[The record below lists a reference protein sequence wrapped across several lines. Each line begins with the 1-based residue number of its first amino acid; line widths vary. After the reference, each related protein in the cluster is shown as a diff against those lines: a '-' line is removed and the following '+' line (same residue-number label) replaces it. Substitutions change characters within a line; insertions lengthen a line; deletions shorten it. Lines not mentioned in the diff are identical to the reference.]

1 MPGFDR
7 PRRRLAAAAL
17 LALLVACA
25 SPPRAVLA
33 VDPAVTVVAPGVTV
47 AFAATVTGSDEP
59 VVWEVVEPG
68 GGTVDERGRYT
79 APADE
84 GTFHVRAWVG
94 SLETLRTSEVRV
106 RRTAVAIARRTGPG
120 RPPPFR

>member
-1 MPGFDR
+1 MPGTDR
-7 PRRRLAAAAL
+7 PGRPLAVAL
-17 LALLVACA
+17 LALLAACA

-33 VDPAVTVVAPGVTV
+33 VDPAVTAVAPGEAV
-47 AFAATVTGSDEP
+47 AFAAAVTGSDEP

-68 GGTVDERGRYT
+68 GGSVDERGRYT
-79 APADE
+79 APAEE

-94 SLETLRTSEVRV
+94 SLDTVRTSEVRV
-106 RRTAVAIARRTGPG
+106 RRTAVAIARRSGPG